1 MNKLL
6 YFFFIFAILGALQA
20 ANVMAANSTNSTIPD
35 FNRQITPQDKAIFDG
50 ILEPFFK
57 IYSLL
62 RYIVFAAAGIAML
75 YAAFLFMGS
84 GSDIS
89 KREKA
94 KAVLVG
100 TFIGLVLIL
109 GFPFIFEYLVS

>member
-6 YFFFIFAILGALQA
+6 YFFFIFVIFGVLS

-57 IYSLL
+57 IYNML
-62 RYIVFAAAGIAML
+62 RYIAFAAAGIAML

-100 TFIGLVLIL
+100 TFIGLVLML